1 MAINYLIID
10 DEPLAHQLIDNF
22 AKQLP
27 YMCKVAS
34 CHNAIE
40 ATPYL
45 NEHQV
50 DLVFLDVNMPTLSG
64 FELLKS
70 LKHPPKVIIVS
81 AHKEY
86 ALESYEYAIA
96 DYLLK
101 PFNFERF
108 FKAIQKV
115 TQSLAQNPSK
125 GSNKNDGSEQSIF
138 IKDDKKHHKVQLKNI
153 RYIKANGNYTSVYL
167 TEQSIISQ
175 MKISDFEKL
184 LPKSLFA
191 RVHRSY
197 IVSSSAITLV
207 KASEVHLGDEII
219 PVGRVYKDSVV
230 GLVNRIKFYSRN

>member
-115 TQSLAQNPSK
+115 TKALLKTLLKVRTKTTAANKAFLSK
-125 GSNKNDGSEQSIF
+125 TTKNTTKSN
-138 IKDDKKHHKVQLKNI
+138 
-153 RYIKANGNYTSVYL
+153 
-167 TEQSIISQ
+167 
-175 MKISDFEKL
+175 
-184 LPKSLFA
+184 
-191 RVHRSY
+191 
-197 IVSSSAITLV
+197 
-207 KASEVHLGDEII
+207 
-219 PVGRVYKDSVV
+219 
-230 GLVNRIKFYSRN
+230 